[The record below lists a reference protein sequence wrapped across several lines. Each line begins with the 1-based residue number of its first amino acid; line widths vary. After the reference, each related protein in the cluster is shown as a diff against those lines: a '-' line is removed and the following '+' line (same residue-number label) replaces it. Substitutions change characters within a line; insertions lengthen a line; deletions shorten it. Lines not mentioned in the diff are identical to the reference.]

1 MKRIVVKIGTNA
13 LTKENQTID
22 EQLLKK
28 LTDQIS
34 KIREKHDILVVTS
47 GAMGSGRSLVK
58 LSRHDEITK
67 RQILAVVGQVKLMA
81 TYSKLF
87 SAHKL
92 VVAQMLVTKDDFGN
106 RVHYLNT
113 KNCVESLFKE
123 KIIPIMN
130 ENDFVAIEELMF
142 TDNDELAGMI
152 AKMIN
157 ADKLI
162 ILTNVDGVL
171 DKDKKTIKE
180 FSCDADIPQNIIS
193 SEKSSFGKG
202 GMQNK
207 FKMAQDAAKNGTEVF
222 IANSRVKDVILRIF
236 KDENVGTRVV
246 PCKM

>member
-13 LTKENQTID
+13 ITKENQTID

-28 LTDQIS
+28 LVDQIS
-34 KIREKHDILVVTS
+34 KIRKNHDILVVTS
-47 GAMGSGRSLVK
+47 GAMGSGRSIMK
-58 LSRHDEITK
+58 IGRHDEVTK
-67 RQILAVVGQVKLMA
+67 RQIFAVVGQVKLMS
-81 TYSKLF
+81 TYAKLF
-87 SAHKL
+87 ASHKL
-92 VVAQMLVTKDDFGN
+92 HVAQMLVTKDDFGN

-123 KIIPIMN
+123 KVIPIMN

-142 TDNDELAGMI
+142 TDNDELAGLI
-152 AKMIN
+152 SKMIN

-171 DKDKKTIKE
+171 DKDKQVIQE
-180 FSCDADIPQNIIS
+180 FACDTEIPQNIIS

-222 IANSRVKDVILRIF
+222 IANSKVKDVILRIF
-236 KDENVGTRVV
+236 KGENVGTKVI